1 MAARILVADDEPS
14 LRKVLDAQ
22 LRRSGHEVVA
32 VADGALA
39 IAALEQ
45 EPFHLVVTDL
55 KMPHVDG
62 LGVLRW
68 VVRNQPGLPVILI
81 TAHGTVDAA
90 VEALREGAY
99 DFVTKPFDREELQL
113 VIDKALRNERQA
125 SRRVSDDGSGLGIVG
140 TSAVL
145 RELLAFVEKVARSP
159 TTVLISG
166 ESGTGKEL
174 VARALH
180 SRSGRETGP
189 FIAVNCGAIPE
200 SLFEAEL
207 FGHERGAFTGAV
219 TSKPGRMELAQGGT
233 LFLDEVGELPKD
245 MQVKLLRALQE
256 RTITRVGGVR
266 TLELDVRVVAAT
278 NVDLGK
284 AVADGRFREDL
295 YYRLNVVPIRLAAL
309 RDRSED
315 VPALVAHFLARFNQR
330 LGKSLEGVLPEAMA
344 ALQAWSWPGNIRELE
359 NVMERAVLLADG
371 PWVGPQD
378 LPAELVRDRRGA
390 PEPED
395 EPGPSDGLGLKEYLR
410 VHTAK
415 LERTRIQRVLGEEDG
430 NVTRAA
436 RRLGISRKSLQV
448 KMKEYGLRES

>member
-180 SRSGRETGP
+180 SRSGREAGP

-390 PEPED
+390 PDPED

>member
-180 SRSGRETGP
+180 SRSGREAGP

-266 TLELDVRVVAAT
+266 TLDLDVRVVAAT

-284 AVADGRFREDL
+284 AVAEGRFREDL

-371 PWVGPQD
+371 PWVGLQD
-378 LPAELVRDRRGA
+378 LPAELVRARGE
-390 PEPED
+390 EPELVD

-415 LERTRIQRVLGEEDG
+415 LERTRIHRVLGEEDG